1 MNTKFAKFVSA
12 VIVAVALSTFIQKSP
27 GFTTTVPT
35 PIIDYQASSY
45 VGGATTWT
53 NAGSNGASGNG
64 TTAPGGVTKSG
75 SGVAFLE
82 FAGKES
88 SNSDRVTGSI
98 GPTSSMSSVSVEMW
112 IRLKDNGSTQNAFGS
127 MLFAWSG
134 SPHYNVYRYLNGIG
148 FNTFNSEIY
157 GINAPSFVNEWKHLV
172 FVMVKNGTASQQ
184 EIYVNGVQQTTS
196 CNPVGNLTSQCDTS
210 SVNSLRQFNANGDFI
225 LMDNSFSSNTW
236 NARSDLGMVRIY
248 GTALTGSQIN
258 AAFIE
263 SQANGYIDT
272 VGPSVTSVST
282 PSTPTASRN
291 LTYTYSFSEN
301 VSGVS
306 SSDFANGGT
315 ATGCTFTP
323 ASSSGTSIQVAVS
336 CTSDGTV
343 IAQLSANSITDIA
356 MNTGPPTT
364 HSATT
369 VTISAPV
376 TSTSSSTSSTSSSST
391 TLAPSSSTTVA
402 NPSTSTTQPRTSTTT
417 SSTSTLPVSGESSV
431 PPTVEATTTTI
442 SPSTTVEQLSVID
455 IPELGDAAAVMQI
468 DGKKVSVEI
477 TRRNN
482 ELKIAT
488 PVLSM
493 VVKMLSSDGSVTSL
507 TSEGGVAG
515 FPGDSFNI
523 GGEGLKPRSTLEV
536 RMYSEPTLL
545 GRTAVA
551 NDGTVSGA
559 YEIPQDSEAGPHV
572 LALMGQ
578 SASGEEV
585 NFFFPIDVKSTA
597 DGPGVLPLL
606 ILIPVLIAVGLGF
619 ILPPALRRRR
629 NNQA

>member
-1 MNTKFAKFVSA
+1 
-12 VIVAVALSTFIQKSP
+12 
-27 GFTTTVPT
+27 
-35 PIIDYQASSY
+35 
-45 VGGATTWT
+45 
-53 NAGSNGASGNG
+53 
-64 TTAPGGVTKSG
+64 
-75 SGVAFLE
+75 
-82 FAGKES
+82 
-88 SNSDRVTGSI
+88 
-98 GPTSSMSSVSVEMW
+98 
-112 IRLKDNGSTQNAFGS
+112 
-127 MLFAWSG
+127 
-134 SPHYNVYRYLNGIG
+134 
-148 FNTFNSEIY
+148 
-157 GINAPSFVNEWKHLV
+157 
-172 FVMVKNGTASQQ
+172 
-184 EIYVNGVQQTTS
+184 
-196 CNPVGNLTSQCDTS
+196 
-210 SVNSLRQFNANGDFI
+210 
-225 LMDNSFSSNTW
+225 
-236 NARSDLGMVRIY
+236 
-248 GTALTGSQIN
+248 
-258 AAFIE
+258 
-263 SQANGYIDT
+263 
-272 VGPSVTSVST
+272 
-282 PSTPTASRN
+282 
-291 LTYTYSFSEN
+291 
-301 VSGVS
+301 
-306 SSDFANGGT
+306 
-315 ATGCTFTP
+315 
-323 ASSSGTSIQVAVS
+323 
-336 CTSDGTV
+336 
-343 IAQLSANSITDIA
+343 
-356 MNTGPPTT
+356 
-364 HSATT
+364 
-369 VTISAPV
+369 
-376 TSTSSSTSSTSSSST
+376 
-391 TLAPSSSTTVA
+391 
-402 NPSTSTTQPRTSTTT
+402 
-417 SSTSTLPVSGESSV
+417 
-431 PPTVEATTTTI
+431 
-442 SPSTTVEQLSVID
+442 VEQLSVID